1 MTFKKGDRV
10 RHKKHD
16 LIGTIEDFN
25 SFGEIKLSGAVLNY
39 NPDDFEKV
47 EEQKITKEQ
56 AWNKI
61 AERFP
66 NSAHE
71 LSIMFEHFMD
81 LKNAGFEFGQRE
93 KVKVPK
99 NFHEYFIRELFELE
113 NSGEQLHRI
122 FYQLFNSSISKEL
135 NYWLDENAETAVRA
149 ILEGYEVEQE
159 PLYEVVLFKN
169 DNGRRMLV
177 KFSESRYTIKWDT
190 ENFGYWKQKLTKD
203 EIEEASALHGVD
215 YMKVAKRVA
224 EPDFY
229 YDLCEVSFLKSEDEE
244 EEE

>member
-1 MTFKKGDRV
+1 MKFKKGDRV

-159 PLYEVVLFKN
+159 SLYEVPILTNESQQRWLLTLHGENPEIIFEH
-169 DNGRRMLV
+169 DNEGYNRQYLT
-177 KFSESRYTIKWDT
+177 EAEIKAIGEQFWQFAVPAV
-190 ENFGYWKQKLTKD
+190 E
-203 EIEEASALHGVD
+203 EEA
-215 YMKVAKRVA
+215 
-224 EPDFY
+224 E
-229 YDLCEVSFLKSEDEE
+229 
-244 EEE
+244 